1 MKTVAA
7 WMTRTLNSNALGV
20 KFNITADVAEY
31 KRLRKEFNDVF
42 VIPGIVENINSIYEP
57 IPDIVSYTAVW
68 HVELFA
74 YNDKTAKTVDVET
87 VRAAI
92 DSVLQPLIGEYKT
105 ISGGTVG
112 GTPTILNFSTVSV
125 GTSTNASG
133 GGYARI
139 PLYFDIYAT
148 IAEDVLLS
156 NNIKLKIGT
165 STDESGN
172 PNYKDV
178 VPVSLSFGRVK
189 VPETQTK
196 MGKKSSQTLNTQ
208 QTLSIDLTT
217 MYVDNDAVKEIVKD
231 IMTENYLNKVYY
243 LSYQDDVVF
252 YSNSKAT
259 YKVVLSSG
267 VVSLELGKLASV
279 QASFLESWEVE

>member
-7 WMTRTLNSNALGV
+7 WLTRTLNSNALGV

-57 IPDIVSYTAVW
+57 IPDIISYTAVW

-74 YNDKTAKTVDVET
+74 YNDKTAKTDDVAT

-92 DSVLQPLIGEYKT
+92 DSVLQPLIGEYNT
-105 ISGGTVG
+105 ISGGTAGV
-112 GTPTILNFSTVSV
+112 TPTILNFSTVSV

-148 IAEDVLLS
+148 IVENAFLS
-156 NNIKLKIGT
+156 NNVKFWIDGVRLT
-165 STDESGN
+165 
-172 PNYKDV
+172 
-178 VPVSLSFGRVK
+178 PVSISFGKVK
-189 VPETQTK
+189 TPETHTRVGATQTRTK
-196 MGKKSSQTLNTQ
+196 NTQ
-208 QTLSIDLTT
+208 QTISMDLTL
-217 MYVDNDAVKEIVKD
+217 MYTDNAAVKKIVRD
-231 IMTENYLNKVYY
+231 IMQGGQLNAVY
-243 LSYQDDVVF
+243 SVEYQDDMEY
-252 YSNSKAT
+252 YSDSKST
-259 YKVVLSSG
+259 YSMVLSSG
-267 VVSLELGKLASV
+267 SLSLSLGQIATIR
-279 QASFLESWEVE
+279 ASFLESWEG